1 MCDVPTAAAYARY
14 STDLQTE
21 NSIAYQMNAIEDYCS
36 ANQIHIVK
44 SYKDDAYSGTNF
56 NEV

>member
-21 NSIAYQMNAIEDYCS
+21 NSIAS
-36 ANQIHIVK
+36 
-44 SYKDDAYSGTNF
+44 
-56 NEV
+56 NECD